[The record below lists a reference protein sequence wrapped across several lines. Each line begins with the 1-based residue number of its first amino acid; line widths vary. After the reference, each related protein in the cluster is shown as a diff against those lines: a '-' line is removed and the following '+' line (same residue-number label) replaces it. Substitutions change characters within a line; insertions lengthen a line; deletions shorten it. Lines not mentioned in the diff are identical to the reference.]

1 MAVSTIN
8 IPRPVSSS
16 AGRLADLLAPIR
28 PDLARIE
35 QALVEEG
42 RTFDTRIGEHVQYVL
57 GGKGKRLRPAMVL
70 LAGGATGRI
79 EETHLYLGVIVEL
92 IHIATLVHDDVL
104 DEAQLRH
111 GLPTANARWGN
122 EISVLLGDC
131 LYANALRLA
140 VMHLPADACRK
151 ISETTGTVCSGE
163 ILQTQKRFDSEM
175 DVEQYI
181 EIIRMK
187 TGSLFGLSSELG
199 AHLNAAPPALVKAL
213 REFGVNLGI
222 AYQIY
227 DDCVDIFGQERK
239 VGKSLGTD
247 MKKGKLTLPWL
258 LLLQHIGAAQH
269 DEVAALLFQ
278 GSPQERERLLA
289 LVVGNGVMSESL
301 AMIQQFLARAE
312 ENLARV
318 STNNFTRSMSAL
330 AGHFAEQSRALLA
343 PAVAGVAA

>member
-1 MAVSTIN
+1 MAMAAANV
-8 IPRPVSSS
+8 PRPVSS
-16 AGRLADLLAPIR
+16 GGKLADLLAPVR
-28 PDLARIE
+28 SDLARVE
-35 QALVEEG
+35 QALVEQA
-42 RTFDTRIGEHVQYVL
+42 RTFDVRIGEYVQYVL
-57 GGKGKRLRPAMVL
+57 CGKGKRLRPALAL
-70 LAGGATGRI
+70 LAGGGTGRI
-79 EETHLYLGVIVEL
+79 EENHLHLGVIVEL

-104 DEAQLRH
+104 DEAGLRH
-111 GLPTANARWGN
+111 CLPTANARWGN

-131 LYANALRLA
+131 LFANALGLA
-140 VMHLPADACRK
+140 AAHLPADACRK

-175 DVEQYI
+175 PVEQYLD
-181 EIIRMK
+181 IIRMK

-199 AHLNAAPPALVKAL
+199 AHLNAAPPALVKAA

-269 DEVAALLFQ
+269 DEIAALLFQ
-278 GSPQERERLLA
+278 GTPQERERLLA
-289 LVVGNGVMSESL
+289 LVAGNGVMSESL
-301 AMIQQFLARAE
+301 AMIQQSLKLAE
-312 ENLARV
+312 ENL
-318 STNNFTRSMSAL
+318 SQMPINNFTRSMSAL
-330 AGHFAEQSRALLA
+330 ADYFAEQSRALLA
-343 PAVAGVAA
+343 PAVSGVAA